1 MMISPDEVKARA
13 KLKENE
19 NYKFRTYLKMNAD
32 PIKLDEQFYKL
43 HEELFSIY
51 DCSQCRN
58 CCKMYCGMLLQEDID
73 KVAGQLSISAEDL
86 TSQYLE
92 YDQAEMSYKT
102 RHCPCDFLKEN
113 GDCALGECKPVNCN
127 KYPYTDQPDR
137 IGSLLSIIE
146 SASVCPVVY
155 EMLER
160 LKEEYHFKK
169 RERIYPNDPCPCGSG
184 LKYKKCCGK
193 IN

>member
-1 MMISPDEVKARA
+1 
-13 KLKENE
+13 
-19 NYKFRTYLKMNAD
+19 
-32 PIKLDEQFYKL
+32 
-43 HEELFSIY
+43 
-51 DCSQCRN
+51 
-58 CCKMYCGMLLQEDID
+58 
-73 KVAGQLSISAEDL
+73 
-86 TSQYLE
+86 
-92 YDQAEMSYKT
+92 MSYKT

-113 GDCALGECKPVNCN
+113 GDCALGECKPANCN

-169 RERIYPNDPCPCGSG
+169 REQIYPNDPCPCGSG